1 MAGGHGRDVGGEN
14 LDEAATAN
22 DTELARRRAVRT
34 SRRPRWELFAVLAV
48 SILVVDQL
56 TKAWIAANVD
66 PARPQPIVGDYLR
79 LIVSHNTGAL
89 FGLFR
94 DQAPLFAA
102 FSLAVIALIV
112 WYHSRVGASVV
123 LATAL
128 GLLLGGALGNLTDR
142 VRLGYVLDF
151 VDAGI
156 GSLRWYTFNVADAAV
171 STSLVLLV
179 LVALWPSLAGPPE
192 ERAGTDA

>member
-1 MAGGHGRDVGGEN
+1 VAGGQDPDGGGEELDQAATTRDVG
-14 LDEAATAN
+14 LDR
-22 DTELARRRAVRT
+22 ARPA
-34 SRRPRWELFAVLAV
+34 RRPRWALFAGLAAAVLIA
-48 SILVVDQL
+48 DQL

-66 PARPQPIVGDYLR
+66 PVQPTRIVGDNLR
-79 LIVSHNTGAL
+79 LVISHNTGAL

-94 DQAPLFAA
+94 DQAPLFAL
-102 FSLAVIALIV
+102 FSLGVIGLIV
-112 WYHSRVGASVV
+112 WYHSRVGSSVV
-123 LATAL
+123 LAVAL

-142 VRLGYVLDF
+142 LRLGYVLDF

-171 STSLVLLV
+171 STALVLLV

-192 ERAGTDA
+192 QPAGTDA

>member
-1 MAGGHGRDVGGEN
+1 MAR
-14 LDEAATAN
+14 
-22 DTELARRRAVRT
+22 ARPR
-34 SRRPRWELFAVLAV
+34 RRPRWALFAGLAAT
-48 SILVVDQL
+48 ILVADQL

-66 PARPQPIVGDYLR
+66 PVQPTRIVGDNLR
-79 LIVSHNTGAL
+79 LVISHNSGAL

-94 DQAPLFAA
+94 DQAPLFAL
-102 FSLAVIALIV
+102 FSLGVIALIV
-112 WYHSRVGASVV
+112 WYNSRVGSSLV
-123 LATAL
+123 LAIAL

-142 VRLGYVLDF
+142 LRLGYVLDF

-156 GSLRWYTFNVADAAV
+156 GSLRWYTFNIADAAV

-192 ERAGTDA
+192 QPAGTDA